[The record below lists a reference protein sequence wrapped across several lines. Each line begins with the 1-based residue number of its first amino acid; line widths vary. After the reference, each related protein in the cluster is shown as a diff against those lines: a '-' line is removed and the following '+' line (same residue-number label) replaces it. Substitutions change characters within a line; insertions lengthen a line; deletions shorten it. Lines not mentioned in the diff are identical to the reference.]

1 MNYTIIW
8 DHFLEKIKEKIS
20 TLSYETWFKDTS
32 LYSIDNGIYRIIVP
46 MSIHKTHINDKY
58 KDIIDEL
65 LSTEDSNY
73 KKVEYFLQDEIQ
85 SLKEEEEKQDEI
97 LDKKERDSS
106 FDTNLIKKYTFE
118 NFVVGNSNRLAH
130 ATAVAVAE
138 NPGSIYNPLFIYGN
152 SGLGKTHLMHAIG
165 NYIHE
170 HSNKKVLYVTSD
182 KFIEDFVG
190 INRKNNNDNFDV
202 IDIFKDKYRNI
213 DVLIIDDIQFLG
225 GTTQSQQEF
234 FHTFNSLY
242 NSNKQII
249 ISSDR
254 SPDDLKKLE
263 DRLKTRFCWG
273 ITVDIQP
280 PNFDLRVAIVK
291 KKIAASIIEKNIPD
305 DVIEYIAFNVSG
317 DVRQLEGSI
326 NRLLAYSSMMGG
338 CDITVDLAMDALTDY
353 VSKGSYEKDDIHKIQ
368 RIVSEYFKISID
380 DLKSKKRNYNV
391 AFPRQIAMYLCRT
404 CTDESFPKLG
414 IEFGGKDHSTVIHS
428 CDKIER
434 EIKVNNEL
442 SQIIDILKREINSC
456 SKK

>member
-1 MNYTIIW
+1 MNYNIMW
-8 DHFLEKIKEKIS
+8 SNFLDKIKTKIS
-20 TLSYETWFKDTS
+20 TLSFETWFKDTS
-32 LYSIDNGIYRIIVP
+32 LFDINNGYLRVIVP

-58 KDIIDEL
+58 KDIIDEI
-65 LSTEDSNY
+65 LSLDIEDY
-73 KKVEYFLQDEIQ
+73 KGVEYFLEDEIN
-85 SLKEEEEKQDEI
+85 SLIE
-97 LDKKERDSS
+97 DKKEEIINNNPSNNN
-106 FDTNLIKKYTFE
+106 FETNLIKKYTFE

-130 ATAVAVAE
+130 TTAVAVAE

-165 NYIHE
+165 NYIND
-170 HSNKKVLYVTSD
+170 HSNKRVLYVTSD

-190 INRKNNNDNFDV
+190 INKKNNENNIDV
-202 IDIFKDKYRNI
+202 IDLFKDKYRNI

-305 DVIEYIAFNVSG
+305 DVIEYIAYNVSG

-338 CDITVDLAMDALTDY
+338 SDITIELAMDALTDY
-353 VSKGSYEKDDIHKIQ
+353 VSKGSYEKDDVHKIQ
-368 RIVSEYFKISID
+368 RIVAEYFKISID

-391 AFPRQIAMYLCRT
+391 AFPRQIAMYLCRNF
-404 CTDESFPKLG
+404 TDESFPKLG

-428 CDKIER
+428 CEKIER
-434 EIKVNNEL
+434 EMKVNDEL
-442 SQIIDILKREINSC
+442 RQILDILKKEINSC

>member
-1 MNYTIIW
+1 MNYSIIW
-8 DHFLEKIKEKIS
+8 DNFLEKIKEKIS

-32 LYSIDNGIYRIIVP
+32 LYDINHGLFRVIVP

-58 KDIIDEL
+58 KDLIDEI
-65 LSTEDSNY
+65 LSTDFSEYNGI
-73 KKVEYFLQDEIQ
+73 EYFLQEEIVDI
-85 SLKEEEEKQDEI
+85 KENKPLQEEKDNVFENHF
-97 LDKKERDSS
+97 E
-106 FDTNLIKKYTFE
+106 TNLIKKYTFE

-165 NYIHE
+165 NYINE

-190 INRKNNNDNFDV
+190 INKKNNTNNIDV

-291 KKIAASIIEKNIPD
+291 KKIAASIMEKNIPD

-353 VSKGSYEKDDIHKIQ
+353 VSKGSYEKDDVHKIQ
-368 RIVSEYFKISID
+368 RIVAEYFKISID

-391 AFPRQIAMYLCRT
+391 AFPRQIAMYLCRN
-404 CTDESFPKLG
+404 CTEESFPKLG

-442 SQIIDILKREINSC
+442 KQIIDVLKNEINGC
-456 SKK
+456 SKN

>member
-1 MNYTIIW
+1 MNYNIIW
-8 DHFLEKIKEKIS
+8 DNFLEKIKEKVS
-20 TLSYETWFKDTS
+20 SLSYETWFKDTS
-32 LYSIDNGIYRIIVP
+32 LYDINHGTFRVIVP

-58 KDIIDEL
+58 KDIIDEI
-65 LSTEDSNY
+65 LSTAYSEY
-73 KKVEYFLQDEIQ
+73 KNIEYFLQDEIVDIKQ
-85 SLKEEEEKQDEI
+85 EEK
-97 LDKKERDSS
+97 KENFINNTSNNN
-106 FDTNLIKKYTFE
+106 FETNLIKKYTFE

-190 INRKNNNDNFDV
+190 INKKNNDNNFDV
-202 IDIFKDKYRNI
+202 IDLFKDKYRNI

-291 KKIAASIIEKNIPD
+291 KKIAASIIEKNIPE

-353 VSKGSYEKDDIHKIQ
+353 VSKGSYEKDDVHKIQ
-368 RIVSEYFKISID
+368 RIVAEYFKISID

-391 AFPRQIAMYLCRT
+391 AFPRQIAMYLCRA

-442 SQIIDILKREINSC
+442 RQIIDILKKEINSC

>member
-1 MNYTIIW
+1 MNYNTIW
-8 DHFLEKIKEKIS
+8 NNFLDKIKEKVS

-32 LYSIDNGIYRIIVP
+32 LYDINDGIFQVIVP
-46 MSIHKTHINDKY
+46 MSIHKTHIDDKY
-58 KDIIDEL
+58 KDIIDEI
-65 LSTEDSNY
+65 LSTSYSEY
-73 KKVEYFLQDEIQ
+73 KSIEYFLQDEIVEIKKENEK
-85 SLKEEEEKQDEI
+85 KEEI
-97 LDKKERDSS
+97 FTTNVNNH

-165 NYIHE
+165 NYINE

-190 INRKNNNDNFDV
+190 INKKNNTNNIDV

-353 VSKGSYEKDDIHKIQ
+353 VSKGSYEKDDVHKIQ
-368 RIVSEYFKISID
+368 RIVAEYFKISID

-434 EIKVNNEL
+434 ELKVNKEL
-442 SQIIDILKREINSC
+442 QQIVNILKNEINGC
-456 SKK
+456 SKN

>member
-1 MNYTIIW
+1 MNYNTIW
-8 DHFLEKIKEKIS
+8 DNFLDKIKEKVS
-20 TLSYETWFKDTS
+20 TLSYETWFKDTF
-32 LYSIDNGIYRIIVP
+32 LHDITDGVFRVIVP
-46 MSIHKTHINDKY
+46 MSIHKTHIDDKY
-58 KDIIDEL
+58 KDIIDEI
-65 LSTEDSNY
+65 LSTSYSEY
-73 KKVEYFLQDEIQ
+73 KSIEYFLQDEIAEIKKENEN
-85 SLKEEEEKQDEI
+85 KEEI
-97 LDKKERDSS
+97 FTTNVNNH

-165 NYIHE
+165 NYINE

-190 INRKNNNDNFDV
+190 INKKNNTNNIDV

-353 VSKGSYEKDDIHKIQ
+353 VSKGSYEKDDVHKIQ
-368 RIVSEYFKISID
+368 RIVAEYFKISID

-391 AFPRQIAMYLCRT
+391 AFPRQIAMYLCRN

-434 EIKVNNEL
+434 ELKVNKEL
-442 SQIIDILKREINSC
+442 QQIVDILKNEINGC
-456 SKK
+456 SKN

>member
-1 MNYTIIW
+1 MNYNIMW
-8 DHFLEKIKEKIS
+8 SNFLDKIKTKIS
-20 TLSYETWFKDTS
+20 TLSFETWFKDTS
-32 LYSIDNGIYRIIVP
+32 LFDINNGYLRVIVP

-58 KDIIDEL
+58 KDIIDEI
-65 LSTEDSNY
+65 LSLDIEDY
-73 KKVEYFLQDEIQ
+73 KGVEYFLEDEIN
-85 SLKEEEEKQDEI
+85 SLIE
-97 LDKKERDSS
+97 DKKEEIINNNPSNNN
-106 FDTNLIKKYTFE
+106 FETNLIKKYTFE

-130 ATAVAVAE
+130 TTAVAVAE
-138 NPGSIYNPLFIYGN
+138 NPGSIYNPLFIDGN
-152 SGLGKTHLMHAIG
+152 SGLGKTHLRHAIG
-165 NYIHE
+165 NYIND
-170 HSNKKVLYVTSD
+170 HSNKRVLYVTSD

-190 INRKNNNDNFDV
+190 INKKNNENNIDV
-202 IDIFKDKYRNI
+202 IDLFKDKYRNI

-305 DVIEYIAFNVSG
+305 DVIEYIAYNVSG

-338 CDITVDLAMDALTDY
+338 SDITIELAMDALTDY
-353 VSKGSYEKDDIHKIQ
+353 VSKGSYEKDDVHKIQ
-368 RIVSEYFKISID
+368 RIVAEYFKISID

-391 AFPRQIAMYLCRT
+391 AFPRQIAMYLCRNF
-404 CTDESFPKLG
+404 TDESFPKLG

-428 CDKIER
+428 CEKIER
-434 EIKVNNEL
+434 EMKVNDEL
-442 SQIIDILKREINSC
+442 RQILDILKKEINSC

>member
-1 MNYTIIW
+1 MNYSMIW
-8 DHFLEKIKEKIS
+8 DNFLDKIKEKVS

-32 LYSIDNGIYRIIVP
+32 LYDINDGVFRVIVP

-58 KDIIDEL
+58 KDIIDEI
-65 LSTEDSNY
+65 LSTSYSEY
-73 KKVEYFLQDEIQ
+73 KTIEYFLQDEIVEINQ
-85 SLKEEEEKQDEI
+85 ENEKIESI
-97 LDKKERDSS
+97 STTNVNNH

-165 NYIHE
+165 NYINE

-190 INRKNNNDNFDV
+190 INKKNNSNNIDV

-353 VSKGSYEKDDIHKIQ
+353 VSKGSYEKDDVHKIQ
-368 RIVSEYFKISID
+368 RIVAEYFKISID

-391 AFPRQIAMYLCRT
+391 AFPRQIAMYLCRN

-434 EIKVNNEL
+434 EIKVNKEL
-442 SQIIDILKREINSC
+442 QQIVDILKNEINGC
-456 SKK
+456 SKN

>member
-1 MNYTIIW
+1 M
-8 DHFLEKIKEKIS
+8 LE
-20 TLSYETWFKDTS
+20 
-32 LYSIDNGIYRIIVP
+32 RV
-46 MSIHKTHINDKY
+46 
-58 KDIIDEL
+58 
-65 LSTEDSNY
+65 
-73 KKVEYFLQDEIQ
+73 
-85 SLKEEEEKQDEI
+85 
-97 LDKKERDSS
+97 
-106 FDTNLIKKYTFE
+106 
-118 NFVVGNSNRLAH
+118 
-130 ATAVAVAE
+130 
-138 NPGSIYNPLFIYGN
+138 
-152 SGLGKTHLMHAIG
+152 
-165 NYIHE
+165 
-170 HSNKKVLYVTSD
+170 
-182 KFIEDFVG
+182 
-190 INRKNNNDNFDV
+190 NN
-202 IDIFKDKYRNI
+202 
-213 DVLIIDDIQFLG
+213 
-225 GTTQSQQEF
+225 
-234 FHTFNSLY
+234 
-242 NSNKQII
+242 
-249 ISSDR
+249 
-254 SPDDLKKLE
+254 PDDLKKLE